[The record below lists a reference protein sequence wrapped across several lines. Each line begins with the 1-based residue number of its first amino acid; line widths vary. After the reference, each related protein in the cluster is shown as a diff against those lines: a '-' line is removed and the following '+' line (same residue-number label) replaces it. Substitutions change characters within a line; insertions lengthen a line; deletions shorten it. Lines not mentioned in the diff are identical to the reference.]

1 MMFGGGRCGI
11 WSDDDNDGTS
21 SEEEETDYIR
31 RRWDEDMEDDKDY
44 EVVIANRRRNS
55 GKRPGGTNK
64 NGRPD
69 YWASTWGTMLRDPE
83 LKIPGSKLQKT
94 FIRRFRVPYSLF
106 TRLVAWTKGW
116 HEIKATDVGNRPRCP
131 TALKVLGWLRMVGR
145 AVCCDDLEELSFIKP
160 PTIHAFFHKFNYHA
174 REQLFPVHVH
184 MPSTLEE
191 LMEIEAAYAE
201 TKRR

>member
-1 MMFGGGRCGI
+1 
-11 WSDDDNDGTS
+11 
-21 SEEEETDYIR
+21 
-31 RRWDEDMEDDKDY
+31 MEDDKEH
-44 EVVIANRRRNS
+44 EVEMARILKRKRNS
-55 GKRPGGTNK
+55 GKRSGGTNK
-64 NGRPD
+64 NGHPD
-69 YWASTWGTMLRDPE
+69 YWASTWGTMLREPK
-83 LKIPGSKLQKT
+83 LKTPGSKLQNT
-94 FIRRFRVPYSLF
+94 FMRRFRVPYSLF
-106 TRLVAWTKGW
+106 TRLVALSKGW
-116 HEIKATDVGNRPRCP
+116 HEIKPTDVGNRPRCP
-131 TALKVLGWLRMVGR
+131 IELKVLGWLRMVGR